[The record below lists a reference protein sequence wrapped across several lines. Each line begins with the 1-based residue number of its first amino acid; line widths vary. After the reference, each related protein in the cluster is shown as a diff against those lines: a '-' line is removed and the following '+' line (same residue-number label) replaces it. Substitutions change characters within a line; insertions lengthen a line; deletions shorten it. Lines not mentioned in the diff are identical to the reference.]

1 MVQLKTFTSKPS
13 IFRSMVGE
21 VSPDA
26 RQGDVVSAY
35 DKQGSFIGYGF
46 WNAGA
51 PIALRILILSPP
63 AHLLVVEP
71 LSLFPTRDTP

>member
-1 MVQLKTFTSKPS
+1 MSEPTSSLPNIPAPIAREKPWVQLKTFTSKPS

-35 DKQGSFIGYGF
+35 D
-46 WNAGA
+46 
-51 PIALRILILSPP
+51 
-63 AHLLVVEP
+63 
-71 LSLFPTRDTP
+71 